1 LIRWQLP
8 AYSPLALGR
17 ILSAALDA
25 AIGAEGP
32 LERLAEHLQSE
43 FRAERAIL
51 TGSGTHALQLAL
63 SGARARAPGRPVALP
78 AYTCFDVATAAL
90 AGDVPA
96 VFYDVEPTTLA
107 PDLGTVRSC
116 LDAGASTVV
125 ANSLYGFPLDWGAL
139 QELCVQRG
147 ALLIEDAAQ
156 GNGSAWQGQ
165 GWGRFGDLTVL
176 SFGRG
181 KGWTGGVGGALLV
194 RREEDLPPAA
204 IPLPDAASTGMGA
217 KAFALSL
224 AQWGLGRPLLFGV
237 PQTLPGLGL
246 GETTLHLPTPASG
259 MPAFAASCVLR
270 HEALALG
277 RGPDRRSQARRWD
290 EALQGVSG
298 VSPCRPLAEEDCG
311 YLRYPV
317 RASAS
322 VARALDSPAARRGG
336 VARGYPRAL
345 PDLPE
350 LEALGGG
357 PDVHAPGARE
367 LARALRTLPVHSIVK
382 EVDRR
387 RVLAMLARPVTR

>member
-1 LIRWQLP
+1 MIRWQLP

-25 AIGAEGP
+25 ARGSEGP
-32 LERLAEHLQSE
+32 LQRLAERLQSE
-43 FRAERAIL
+43 FQADGAIL
-51 TGSGTHALQLAL
+51 TDSGTHALQLAL
-63 SGARARAPGRPVALP
+63 SGARARVPGRPVALP

-90 AGDVPA
+90 AGDVPLL
-96 VFYDVEPTTLA
+96 FYDVEPATLA
-107 PDLGTVRSC
+107 PDLDTVRSC

-125 ANSLYGFPLDWGAL
+125 ANSLYGFPLDWYAL
-139 QELCVQRG
+139 RELCDHRG
-147 ALLIEDAAQ
+147 AMLIEDAAQ
-156 GNGSAWQGQ
+156 GNGSAWQGR
-165 GWGRFGDLTVL
+165 GWGRFGDLTIL

-181 KGWTGGVGGALLV
+181 KGWTGGMGGALLV
-194 RREEDLPPAA
+194 RPGGDVPPTAITPPEAA
-204 IPLPDAASTGMGA
+204 PTGMGA
-217 KAFALSL
+217 KALALSL

-259 MPAFAASCVLR
+259 MPAFSASCVLR

-277 RGPDRRSQARRWD
+277 RGPDRRSQARRWE
-290 EALQGVSG
+290 EALQDVSG
-298 VSPCRPLAEEDCG
+298 LTPCRPLAEEDCG

-322 VARALDSPAARRGG
+322 VAEALDSPAARRGG
-336 VARGYPRAL
+336 AARGYPTAL

-350 LEALGGG
+350 LAALGGG

-367 LARALRTLPVHSIVK
+367 LAKALRTLPVHSIVK
-382 EVDRR
+382 DVDRR
-387 RVLAMLARPVTR
+387 RVLGVLARPATR